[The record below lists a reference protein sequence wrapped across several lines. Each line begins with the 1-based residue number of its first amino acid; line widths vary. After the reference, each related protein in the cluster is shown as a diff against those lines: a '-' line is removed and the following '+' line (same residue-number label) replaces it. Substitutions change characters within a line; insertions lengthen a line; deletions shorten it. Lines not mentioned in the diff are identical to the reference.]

1 MWKLNF
7 QHSLQWNLSKA
18 PNFIKSNVLQI
29 LTCRECSISLM
40 SSIRVISI
48 SSPSNKCFYLAAIF
62 CNKLHRKSF
71 TVKHLLFVFLCY
83 FVITGSAKLW
93 RRGLNKFNEAQS
105 GPFCWY
111 CCQQRDLIQHNAGP
125 DYPRP
130 NITVQ
135 KVSFNNKGPNCK
147 RNCAKI

>member
-1 MWKLNF
+1 MKL
-7 QHSLQWNLSKA
+7 
-18 PNFIKSNVLQI
+18 NVLQI

-40 SSIRVISI
+40 SSSIRVISI

-71 TVKHLLFVFLCY
+71 TVKHLLFVFWCY
-83 FVITGSAKLW
+83 FVITGLAKLW